1 MMNISHAYSFEIA
14 LNIANVAASR
24 TSRILARLVDHVFY
38 QAIPIKKSFVH
49 DLEADD
55 FSAFFENVDRRGWH

>member
-14 LNIANVAASR
+14 LDIANVAASG

-38 QAIPIKKSFVH
+38 QPISVEKSFVH

-55 FSAFFENVDRRGWH
+55 FSSFFEYVDRRGWH